1 METSARELNQQTARI
16 LAQVEQ
22 GESVV
27 ITKNGIPIA
36 LMRPYAAGDEPLRP
50 YRTDPMG
57 PDEDAP
63 VISGGPTD
71 LAARADDYLAD
82 GFGQ

>member
-1 METSARELNQQTARI
+1 METSARELNQQTARV
-16 LAQVEQ
+16 LARVEQ
-22 GESVV
+22 GETVV
-27 ITKNGIPIA
+27 ITKNG
-36 LMRPYAAGDEPLRP
+36 RPVAVLRP
-50 YRTDPMG
+50 YGADDEPVRPFRTDPMG
-57 PDEDAP
+57 PDPDAP